1 MNNKITNFCRSIK
14 FWFALKQGNIFLA
27 NKTLK
32 AIESSGAK
40 LSPLEKLYQDKLK
53 FQESLNDKDR
63 EISNLSTHLIKAV
76 DKLDELEL
84 KLNFNEPLIRRFYDY
99 ILTPDT
105 RFIEFVIKS
114 FQLIEKDENLLQ

>member
-1 MNNKITNFCRSIK
+1 MIK
-14 FWFALKQGNIFLA
+14 SQIYGGFISFYFIWKQGNSSLA
-27 NKTLK
+27 NQILK
-32 AIESSGAK
+32 AIENSGVK

-84 KLNFNEPLIRRFYDY
+84 KLNFNEPLIRRIYDY

-105 RFIEFVIKS
+105 RFIEFCIYRRKR
-114 FQLIEKDENLLQ
+114 IYR